1 MIDIHTHLL
10 FGVDDGP
17 QTMEETLKMI
27 EKAHSEGITDLICTS
42 HAYHPQYNV
51 EKPEVLKQTTSLT
64 TALVKAGHD
73 IKLHPGQEIRLT
85 EDIIDKFDRNELLT
99 LANSQYLLLE
109 LPSQTVPAYTVNII
123 HALLE
128 RETIPIIAHP
138 ERNRAIAEK
147 PQRLEKLIRHGATA
161 QITAG
166 SLSGHFGKNIQRLS
180 LRLIESNLIH
190 TYGSDVHNLKTRPFH
205 FGKGLDFLE
214 KKRLYDIADLLL
226 ANNERILNDEPLLLL
241 EPELQ
246 KPRKFFGLIG

>member
-27 EKAHSEGITDLICTS
+27 EKASSEGITDLICTS

-51 EKPEVLKQTTSLT
+51 EKPEVLNQITSLT
-64 TALVKAGHD
+64 TALAEAGHD

-85 EDIIDKFDRNELLT
+85 EDIIERFDRNELLT

-128 RETIPIIAHP
+128 REIIPIIAHP

-166 SLSGHFGKNIQRLS
+166 SLSGHFGKNIQKVS

-190 TYGSDVHNLKTRPFH
+190 TYGSDVHNLKTRPFQ
-205 FGKGLDFLE
+205 FGKGLDYLE